1 MQWSKEK
8 GQKVKQLSTKQYTEN
23 YKQSNTNPIKHGS
36 KLMCSGRVFSSSATS
51 IIRRFTLVMSYAP
64 KTLNYLAFQSFDFER
79 TR

>member
-1 MQWSKEK
+1 
-8 GQKVKQLSTKQYTEN
+8 
-23 YKQSNTNPIKHGS
+23 
-36 KLMCSGRVFSSSATS
+36 MCSGRAISSSATS